1 MIAGY
6 FGFSNTG
13 DELILAALL
22 QDLRMVFPEA
32 SFVVVSGNPDD
43 IRKNHL
49 VESIPFNDVQRIIKT
64 AASVDFVIMGGGGI
78 FHDYWGIDTKTI
90 FTSAHIGIP
99 FYTTIALLASINK
112 IPLMLSAVGVGPIAT
127 EEAKLCVRS
136 IAEIAAIIT
145 VRDQAS
151 AEHLIVL
158 GILPEKISCTAD
170 LVFNLTSSFDD
181 RTLFANE
188 SKNRLMIG
196 ITLRNWDV
204 GVDPV
209 VWERQV
215 ADGIDCF
222 LDNHLNFRGIFVPFQ
237 DSDDQFLNDFG
248 VSRRVSK
255 LLRNSNR
262 MDWILPSTTFSQRAS
277 ALAHC
282 DVVLGMRL
290 HSLIVASMN
299 KVPVVALQYDLKIKN
314 IMAQL
319 GMEDYV
325 LDLNDISGASLLT
338 LLEKAYQN
346 RSEISNQLLIATAKL
361 GNLAKRNALHAS
373 EFIEKKYAMP
383 QLSPSVNPILA
394 DTILHLSQ
402 IHDVEINQIKEL
414 QTKLIQLKEENTHHK
429 DSIHNLE
436 EEATRSKNSITVL
449 EEENSSNKKSINNL
463 QEDFAKL
470 GVIVDNEDSA
480 ELDITSDINPLFVK
494 LNEKL
499 KNKNQIIKRRD
510 IELESIK
517 KSRGW
522 KLLWLFWQIRLAII
536 PKNSIQEKLIHNLFS
551 RIKRLPNKIKYLF
564 KRARQ
569 ILYISL
575 SRISRY
581 AYSFLEYKKRRHKNF
596 PANLSGLKVPFEP
609 GLVSIVLPVHNGDRY
624 IREAIESILNQTYPQ
639 FELIIIDD
647 GSTDET
653 GRIIDAYEKRD
664 SRIHVFHQSNQ
675 KLPQSLNNGFKKAVG
690 EYLTW
695 TSDDNRLKPDFLEK
709 MVSCLS
715 KHPSW
720 DMIYANMDIIGED
733 GLPLKNSSWYSGYH
747 NPFNSEH
754 VHLPTNTA
762 ELNTWPNNFIGGAFL
777 YRSYVNNL
785 LAGYNTN
792 QYTRED
798 YDYWMQI
805 NSLFTIKHVNFNTPV
820 YDYRF
825 HSESLTHHDE
835 ELKITSD
842 RKFLMIFDNFRRDF
856 NLMPLV
862 WILDDNTHA
871 PYQKEIIETLRKVLT
886 HRGQTLLTTNEIQ
899 SINTPQHWLPCV
911 FLSVSED
918 PVSPPDCPSAITD
931 KCIKAILCTSTAGH
945 FENLYKNWDMGLSL
959 GPLEN
964 LSVLAGGSNR
974 WWASTRLDTL
984 LTAVDIRCRS
994 IHVQKIEKQIPEPQ
1008 LETPQISV
1016 VICTYNRNQVLEKS
1030 LRAITDQTINQREY
1044 EILIVDNNPDG
1055 KELLEF
1061 IAKFRNQYFY
1071 DNPDT
1076 LRLVHCPLL
1085 GLSYARNAGIS
1096 EAKGEILLFLDDDSV
1111 AKKDILEQYIKAF
1124 SENPKAGVIGG
1135 HIFLQ
1140 RPEVL
1145 SMVWKDGWENY
1156 WSHFVTGHP
1165 EYATV
1170 QYWWEFPWG
1179 ANWCA
1184 RKKALFQIGGFRI
1197 RYGRQGNNFSGGEE
1211 IVASSLIQKLGYTI
1225 AILPQAEVIHLVD
1238 QSRFTLKHLKHTI
1251 YSGMFVHY
1259 QTQLDLYLPFE
1270 SGIKNILEHSRNIP
1284 GKAVR
1289 YLLHPK
1295 DAGAQANML
1304 ETFFIV
1310 SGRFLLMFRQMREEF
1325 KRLFSF
1331 IG

>member
-22 QDLRMVFPEA
+22 QDLRMVFPKT
-32 SFVVVSGNPDD
+32 SFIVVSGNPDD

-49 VESIPFNDVQRIIKT
+49 VESIPFYDVQQITKT
-64 AASVDFVIMGGGGI
+64 AAIMDFIIIGGGGL

-90 FTSAHIGIP
+90 FTSDHIGIP

-112 IPLMLSAVGVGPIAT
+112 IPLMLSAVGVGPIAS

-151 AEHLIVL
+151 AEQLIAM
-158 GILPEKISCTAD
+158 GIHPDKIRCTAD
-170 LVFNLTSSFDD
+170 LVFNLSSSFDD
-181 RTLFANE
+181 RTLSAN
-188 SKNRLMIG
+188 KNNDSLTIG

-204 GVDPV
+204 GVDPD

-222 LDNHLNFRGIFVPFQ
+222 LENHLNFRGIFVPFQ
-237 DSDDQFLNDFG
+237 NSDDQFLNDFG

-255 LLRNSNR
+255 LLKNSNR
-262 MDWILPSTTFSQRAS
+262 VDCILPSTPFSQRA
-277 ALAHC
+277 ATLAHC
-282 DVVLGMRL
+282 DIALGMRL
-290 HSLIVASMN
+290 HALIVASMN

-325 LDLNDISGASLLT
+325 LDLNDISGASLT
-338 LLEKAYQN
+338 SLLERAYQN

-361 GNLAKRNALHAS
+361 GNQAKRNAL
-373 EFIEKKYAMP
+373 
-383 QLSPSVNPILA
+383 LSSDFMGNYYTPPDQTTSVNEVL
-394 DTILHLSQ
+394 TNTLLNLSQ
-402 IHDVEINQIKEL
+402 IHDIETNQIKEL
-414 QTKLIQLKEENTHHK
+414 QTKLIQLKEE
-429 DSIHNLE
+429 
-436 EEATRSKNSITVL
+436 ATRSKKSIITLNQEIAHSKISLIAL
-449 EEENSSNKKSINNL
+449 EEENTHNKNIIATLEEETVRNESAINNM
-463 QEDFAKL
+463 QDDFTRL
-470 GVIVDNEDSA
+470 GVIIDNEDSA

-499 KNKNQIIKRRD
+499 KNKNQLIKRQD
-510 IELESIK
+510 VELESIK

-624 IREAIESILNQTYPQ
+624 IREAIESILNQSYPQ

-931 KCIKAILCTSTAGH
+931 KCIKAILCTSTSGH
-945 FENLYKNWDMGLSL
+945 FGNLHKNWDMCLSL
-959 GPLEN
+959 GSSEN
-964 LSVLAGGSNR
+964 LPVIANSSKR

-984 LTAVDIRCRS
+984 LTAIDIHCRS
-994 IHVQKIEKQIPEPQ
+994 IHVNKIEKQIPEPQ
-1008 LETPQISV
+1008 LETPKISV

-1071 DNPDT
+1071 DNPDN

-1140 RPEVL
+1140 KPEVL
-1145 SMVWKDGWENY
+1145 SIVWKDGWENY
-1156 WSHFVTGHP
+1156 WSHFVTG
-1165 EYATV
+1165 YSQYSTV

-1238 QSRFTLKHLKHTI
+1238 QSRFSLKHLKHTI

-1259 QTQLDLYLPFE
+1259 QTQ
-1270 SGIKNILEHSRNIP
+1270 
-1284 GKAVR
+1284 
-1289 YLLHPK
+1289 
-1295 DAGAQANML
+1295 
-1304 ETFFIV
+1304 
-1310 SGRFLLMFRQMREEF
+1310 
-1325 KRLFSF
+1325 
-1331 IG
+1331 